1 MRLPIRSLAWLALL
15 PWSLCSP
22 YAAGLGELSSMRQRQ
37 MQQIERQTL
46 DYSCGAAAL
55 AILLRLYFGQEIEE
69 QDVLADLI
77 TRLPRDELADRIKA
91 GFSMLDL
98 KRSAQ
103 RLGYA
108 AEGAM
113 LTPEQATRLQGPV
126 ILLLHRGTLK
136 HFVVLK
142 GVREGRALL
151 ADSVRGHVR
160 LPWHELLQ
168 EWHGETLIVGRAGF
182 GLPHDHPLG
191 LPASDGL
198 APERDSV
205 RALRHLPLN

>member
-1 MRLPIRSLAWLALL
+1 MRLLACLILL
-15 PWSLCSP
+15 PWP
-22 YAAGLGELSSMRQRQ
+22 PHPAQAAGLGELSSMRQRQ

-69 QDVLADLI
+69 QDVLADII
-77 TRLPRDELADRIKA
+77 TRLPKDELADRIKE

-98 KRSAQ
+98 KHSVQ

-113 LTPEQATRLQGPV
+113 LTPEQATLLQGPV
-126 ILLLHRGTLK
+126 IILLHRDGLK

-160 LPWHELLQ
+160 LPWHALLQ
-168 EWHGETLIVGRAGF
+168 EWHGETLIVGRPRF
-182 GLPHDHPLG
+182 GLPIDHPLR
-191 LPASDGL
+191 LPSSAGL
-198 APERDSV
+198 APERETM